1 MVRPNHDEMRRGF
14 SLLEIL
20 LALVFV
26 SFSFLPIY
34 NLFRF
39 GQVGAKSNVK
49 EVEATNYA
57 SDLVNFLRNM
67 NYTEVS
73 TKVGSGD
80 DFSYDGD
87 SAIKAVFPSW
97 DLETGDGYTRSLV
110 LRRFPGVRS
119 GFLKNL
125 LDSFIFKRRAVPN
138 FLAEVKVNFK
148 KPAGGDDEILI
159 CTIIMD

>member
-1 MVRPNHDEMRRGF
+1 MRRGF

-67 NYTEVS
+67 TYSDISE
-73 TKVGSGD
+73 KVGSGD
-80 DFSYDGD
+80 EFAYDDDAAVKKTFST
-87 SAIKAVFPSW
+87 W
-97 DLETGDGYTRSLV
+97 DLETGEGFTRSLV

-119 GFLKNL
+119 GFFNKL
-125 LDSFIFKRRAVPN
+125 LDSFVHRRRAVPN
-138 FLAEVKVNFK
+138 FLAEVKVTFR